1 MQYNEFNRRLEHCHL
16 DKETKIILSHM
27 FEVQMEFS
35 KYLDKVTDLMEK
47 LTERMQSVT
56 NINSGMI
63 VALKELQQRG
73 MMDGVS
79 VRSEP
84 GDS

>member
-1 MQYNEFNRRLEHCHL
+1 MQFNEFNRRLEMCHL
-16 DKETKIILSHM
+16 DKETKVILSHM

-35 KYLDKVTDLMEK
+35 KYLDKATDLMEQ

-56 NINSGMI
+56 NINAGMV
-63 VALKELQQRG
+63 VALRELQQRG
-73 MMDGVS
+73 MMDGIS